1 MYLLAKLT
9 QKKFFFVTLMR
20 NWETFSRVIW
30 SSYPDFQKMQ
40 QTKFKLSWRWLDG
53 PRRSELYLFLPEN
66 NVRKWRHEIYWRESL
81 EIIIL
86 QKHFTIQVES
96 VEKNRF
102 YTLEFYLWTLLIHF
116 EFNLNRNDN
125 VQRKLLVKF
134 LVCPQSQFYYVFL
147 SKLTVKFSGSK
158 VDVPFWE

>member
-1 MYLLAKLT
+1 MQTSLKLLLRIFYRNQTPLKIEFYIKNVINRMYLLQNWHK
-9 QKKFFFVTLMR
+9 KKFFFVTLMR

-86 QKHFTIQVES
+86 HKHFTFQVES
-96 VEKNRF
+96 VEKIGSILWNSIYELYS
-102 YTLEFYLWTLLIHF
+102 YTLNST
-116 EFNLNRNDN
+116 
-125 VQRKLLVKF
+125 
-134 LVCPQSQFYYVFL
+134 
-147 SKLTVKFSGSK
+147 
-158 VDVPFWE
+158 

>member
-1 MYLLAKLT
+1 MQTSLKLLLRIFYRNQTPLKIKFYIKNVINRMYLLAKLT

-96 VEKNRF
+96 VEKIGSILWNSIYELYS
-102 YTLEFYLWTLLIHF
+102 YTLNST
-116 EFNLNRNDN
+116 
-125 VQRKLLVKF
+125 
-134 LVCPQSQFYYVFL
+134 
-147 SKLTVKFSGSK
+147 
-158 VDVPFWE
+158 

>member
-1 MYLLAKLT
+1 MQTSLKLLLRIFYRNQTPLKIEFYIKNVINRMYLLAKLT
-9 QKKFFFVTLMR
+9 KKNSFFVTLMR

-86 QKHFTIQVES
+86 HKHFTFQVES
-96 VEKNRF
+96 VEKIGSILWNSIYELYS
-102 YTLEFYLWTLLIHF
+102 YTLNST
-116 EFNLNRNDN
+116 
-125 VQRKLLVKF
+125 
-134 LVCPQSQFYYVFL
+134 
-147 SKLTVKFSGSK
+147 
-158 VDVPFWE
+158 